1 MNVYRHRK
9 IFSDNMLNHVNQ
21 KISYNSLNGLLQYW
35 DKTRWAQKWFCTN
48 FHIKLQIGWRYRFKR
63 TFFSQIMICVSHQKL
78 PKAIESL
85 AVILLTIS
93 VVTIGASIYL
103 FESILEKMLS
113 VVVCFIN
120 IFCNISLIFGLKDN
134 NRIFILLWMLSA
146 ACNVF
151 GGVIILGFALYNELN
166 FTSSLEEIVPTSIAK
181 NVYLTC
187 YVGLYIWSGVQV
199 FHLYKEL
206 DTNNLQ

>member
-1 MNVYRHRK
+1 
-9 IFSDNMLNHVNQ
+9 
-21 KISYNSLNGLLQYW
+21 
-35 DKTRWAQKWFCTN
+35 
-48 FHIKLQIGWRYRFKR
+48 
-63 TFFSQIMICVSHQKL
+63 MICVSHQKL

-134 NRIFILLWMLSA
+134 NRIFIVLWIISA
-146 ACNVF
+146 ACNVI
-151 GGVIILGFALYNELN
+151 GGFIILGFASYNELN
-166 FTSSLEEIVPTSIAK
+166 FTSSLEEMVPTSIAK

>member
-1 MNVYRHRK
+1 MC
-9 IFSDNMLNHVNQ
+9 
-21 KISYNSLNGLLQYW
+21 
-35 DKTRWAQKWFCTN
+35 FCTN
-48 FHIKLQIGWRYRFKR
+48 FHIKLQIRWRHRFKR
-63 TFFSQIMICVSHQKL
+63 IFFFSQIMICVSHQKL

-113 VVVCFIN
+113 VAVCFIN
-120 IFCNISLIFGLKDN
+120 ILCNISLIFGLKDN
-134 NRIFILLWMLSA
+134 NRIFIVLWILSA
-146 ACNVF
+146 VCNVI
-151 GGVIILGFALYNELN
+151 GGVIILGFTSYNELN
-166 FTSSLEEIVPTSIAK
+166 FTSSLEEMVPTSIAK